1 MIDIFSTIAG
11 IVGWYSVTLALI
23 TRGPYPPLQ
32 SQSGFVT
39 SVISRCFSD
48 HVAAASKLC
57 RAASIWS
64 ISWEQHQWTS
74 IHLND
79 YCRSKIYFAC
89 RQSSWKVGSFFLPLF
104 LLKTKRSVENIQSGL
119 DILEHYTAV
128 MRISVMCTIWYATLR
143 QVKPT
148 TQISCAFRV
157 IPLCSSKFLPI
168 LLVNNRNP
176 NLNTKIIT
184 HTKF

>member
-104 LLKTKRSVENIQSGL
+104 LLKTKRSVDNIQSGL
-119 DILEHYTAV
+119 DTLEHYTAL
-128 MRISVMCTIWYATLR
+128 MKISVNYVICNVETGQIYDTNIVRLSR
-143 QVKPT
+143 HYLVFIQV
-148 TQISCAFRV
+148 SA
-157 IPLCSSKFLPI
+157 
-168 LLVNNRNP
+168 N
-176 NLNTKIIT
+176 IT
-184 HTKF
+184 HE